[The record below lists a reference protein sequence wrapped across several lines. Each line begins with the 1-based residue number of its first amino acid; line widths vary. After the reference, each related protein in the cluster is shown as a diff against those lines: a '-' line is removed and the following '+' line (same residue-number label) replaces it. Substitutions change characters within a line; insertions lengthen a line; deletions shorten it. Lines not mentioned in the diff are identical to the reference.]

1 MRSVCVLGLG
11 CLQVAKLLNNV
22 SKKPAYF
29 FVVRIAS
36 QQRANRI
43 EQIFQFEQLPVLVNL
58 LPMPDF
64 FAGLIPSWSSGL
76 IAAGLLGA
84 IAVGAALYPA
94 RRAASIDP
102 IEALRYEAGG

>member
-1 MRSVCVLGLG
+1 MMMTSVSEIEWTSPEIAIPSFLTMLAIPLTFSIANGLAFG
-11 CLQVAKLLNNV
+11 FCA
-22 SKKPAYF
+22 
-29 FVVRIAS
+29 
-36 QQRANRI
+36 
-43 EQIFQFEQLPVLVNL
+43 LVNL